1 MGEMKEHYER
11 KIKWG
16 EIYYCDLGAGKGS
29 VQSKMRP
36 VMIVQNNIGNE
47 NGPTS
52 VVAAISSVI
61 KKMYLPTH
69 ILLDPSCGLREKSI
83 VMLEQVQT
91 VDKKDL
97 MEYVGEITD
106 KATVEAIKR
115 GIAIE
120 MGVIECPKPNQKKL
134 ILSLCPKCRS
144 AYLDIPG
151 NRIRRV
157 DYLQV
162 GKDRCDMCQRA
173 FGFDYYIK
181 QIRTPHARMKKLQ
194 SQN

>member
-1 MGEMKEHYER
+1 MNESDVR
-11 KIKWG
+11 KIRWG

-36 VMIVQNNIGNE
+36 VMIVQNNVGNE
-47 NGPTS
+47 NGPTT
-52 VVAAISSVI
+52 VVAAISSVM

-97 MEYVGEITD
+97 MELVGVITD
-106 KATVEAIKR
+106 KATAEAIKR

-120 MGVIECPKPNQKKL
+120 MGVIECPKTKPKARWH
-134 ILSLCPKCRS
+134 ISHLSFPSCR
-144 AYLDIPG
+144 
-151 NRIRRV
+151 
-157 DYLQV
+157 
-162 GKDRCDMCQRA
+162 
-173 FGFDYYIK
+173 
-181 QIRTPHARMKKLQ
+181 
-194 SQN
+194 

>member
-1 MGEMKEHYER
+1 MNESDVR
-11 KIKWG
+11 KIRWG
-16 EIYYCDLGAGKGS
+16 DIYYCDLGAGKGS
-29 VQSKMRP
+29 VQSKLRP
-36 VMIVQNNIGNE
+36 VLIIQNNVGNE
-47 NGPTS
+47 NGPTT

-83 VMLEQVQT
+83 VMLEQVRT

-106 KATVEAIKR
+106 KATLEAIKR

-134 ILSLCPKCRS
+134 VLSLCPKCRS

-151 NRIRRV
+151 NKIRRV
-157 DYLQV
+157 DHLQV
-162 GKDRCDMCQRA
+162 EKEKCDMCQRA

-181 QIRTPHARMKKLQ
+181 NRTSNHAGMKALRSHK
-194 SQN
+194 